1 MQDINSMVNIFQG
14 NILRNMLNIVS
25 IFLLSFAS
33 SILGYSIYL
42 FMEAFSLIEIK
53 YSSWSGEALMW
64 GLILLFASLFILF
77 IPIELRLIKWDKSS
91 DFQNVLGRIITT
103 VILSIGLLFMSS
115 LFFKESNII
124 LQNLNVILRA
134 FAFSGLVFV
143 NIVSFLIWWGSSS
156 FGKLN
161 RYSLTLTGTAW
172 VLGSLVFIS

>member
-1 MQDINSMVNIFQG
+1 MQEINSMVNVFQG

-64 GLILLFASLFILF
+64 GLVLLFASLFILF
-77 IPIELRLIKWDKSS
+77 IPIELRLIKWDKRA

-103 VILSIGLLFMSS
+103 VILSVVLLFISS

-124 LQNLNVILRA
+124 LQNINVILRA

-143 NIVSFLIWWGSSS
+143 NIVSFLIWWGSNS

>member
-1 MQDINSMVNIFQG
+1 MIID
-14 NILRNMLNIVS
+14 
-25 IFLLSFAS
+25 
-33 SILGYSIYL
+33 
-42 FMEAFSLIEIK
+42 
-53 YSSWSGEALMW
+53 
-64 GLILLFASLFILF
+64 ILLPLSLAFIMFTLGLGLT
-77 IPIELRLIKWDKSS
+77 IS

-143 NIVSFLIWWGSSS
+143 NIVSFLIWWGSNS